1 LLLPAERHSR
11 GVKLRFLVS
20 FAHGTDRRTIK
31 RFRKLSGHHHPKRLQ
46 SCRGPRNFAADAH
59 GMDGGPRRAN
69 ERTSGKDF
77 GVLKRRKQSR
87 IRFAPLVRRNDIIT
101 LPLRPGRFAIRT
113 NPLKFTSHLPN
124 LALCLPTRR
133 ATPRLGNPRASSQI
147 GLLKAWAVE
156 RESARK
162 KSQSPNSAPARLDK
176 WVAKSGRQSTVVSL
190 CPPVAEERVFRII
203 PAHR

>member
-1 LLLPAERHSR
+1 MDR
-11 GVKLRFLVS
+11 G
-20 FAHGTDRRTIK
+20 
-31 RFRKLSGHHHPKRLQ
+31 Q
-46 SCRGPRNFAADAH
+46 
-59 GMDGGPRRAN
+59 RRAN

-113 NPLKFTSHLPN
+113 NPLKFTSHFRISPFACLQDGQRRDLGI
-124 LALCLPTRR
+124 LAPV
-133 ATPRLGNPRASSQI
+133 PQI